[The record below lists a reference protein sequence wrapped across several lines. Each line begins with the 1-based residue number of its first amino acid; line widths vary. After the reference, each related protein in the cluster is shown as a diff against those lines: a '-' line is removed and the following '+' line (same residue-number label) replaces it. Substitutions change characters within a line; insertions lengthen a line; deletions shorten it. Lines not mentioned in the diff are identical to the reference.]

1 MSPYIRGHHT
11 IREETHISQMKT
23 DQTKINSSTSVNK
36 FSQDAGGKLSM
47 RTKRIFAQTQQGSP
61 DARIRA
67 RNNLRNN

>member
-1 MSPYIRGHHT
+1 
-11 IREETHISQMKT
+11 MKT